1 MMQRR
6 EKKFSLST
14 WSVERKITL
23 GFGLA
28 LLTLLLISVTTY
40 RTAITFMRTVRQGTQ
55 IQQLLIELDDA
66 PLQLARAEA
75 AQRNY
80 MLTGEQRFLALY
92 QNAVQATQK
101 ELADL
106 HAFVIPSSA
115 QGRRLEKFGAL
126 ITEKLA
132 GLQRVMTVQES
143 QGAEAAMRALLL
155 ESDQQATGAIQAL
168 MQEIE
173 QEAQRSWRKHSARV
187 EERALLTSRGIL
199 SGGLLTLI
207 LLTVAGLRIRHDL
220 VEQRRME
227 EELRQSRDALE
238 QRVQERTKELA
249 AANEALHT
257 LSRQLLEAQEQERR
271 RIAREL
277 HDELGQGLTSVK
289 FGLQMLEDTPR
300 MVQEQLPECIAM
312 VDVMLQQVRNLSLNL
327 RPSLLDDLGLI
338 PALDWYVKRQGEQL
352 GVVVRLNAPPL
363 ESRPHPVV
371 ETACFRVVQEAFT
384 NIARH
389 AQARHVWV
397 DVRQDDGRLSIV
409 VRDDGVGFDVLAARR
424 RAAQG
429 GSLGVL
435 GMEERIALVG
445 GRLELRSAPGQGTEV
460 DISVPLGAE
469 PDAAAPPAGSQPLP
483 AAVESGTV
491 RGA

>member
-277 HDELGQGLTSVK
+277 HDELGQGLT
-289 FGLQMLEDTPR
+289 
-300 MVQEQLPECIAM
+300 
-312 VDVMLQQVRNLSLNL
+312 
-327 RPSLLDDLGLI
+327 
-338 PALDWYVKRQGEQL
+338 
-352 GVVVRLNAPPL
+352 
-363 ESRPHPVV
+363 
-371 ETACFRVVQEAFT
+371 
-384 NIARH
+384 
-389 AQARHVWV
+389 
-397 DVRQDDGRLSIV
+397 
-409 VRDDGVGFDVLAARR
+409 
-424 RAAQG
+424 
-429 GSLGVL
+429 
-435 GMEERIALVG
+435 
-445 GRLELRSAPGQGTEV
+445 
-460 DISVPLGAE
+460 
-469 PDAAAPPAGSQPLP
+469 
-483 AAVESGTV
+483 
-491 RGA
+491 